1 MATTATL
8 LGGNQAL
15 RGYTHKGT
23 YAPANA
29 VAEFIDF
36 VKTGIS
42 GGISGAFSFQY
53 PEDIRIISLQADQ
66 NTSNY
71 TVAIADLNGVIY
83 FSNTY
88 QTLVFDPAFLIVPA
102 NHKVTITPIA
112 NLTRLRLLAQHCAI
126 LEQVILR

>member
-1 MATTATL
+1 MTTTATL

-42 GGISGAFSFQY
+42 GAFSFQY
-53 PEDIRIISLQADQ
+53 PDDIRIVSLQADQ

-71 TVAIADLNGVIY
+71 TVAIADLNGVTY

>member
-1 MATTATL
+1 MTTTATL

-23 YAPANA
+23 FVSAGA
-29 VAEFIDF
+29 VSEYIDF
-36 VKTGIS
+36 VKLAIT
-42 GGISGAFSFQY
+42 APFTFQY
-53 PEDIRIISLQADQ
+53 PEDIRIVSLQADQ

-71 TVAIADLNGVIY
+71 TVAIADLNGVTY

-102 NHKVTITPIA
+102 NHKITITPIA

>member
-42 GGISGAFSFQY
+42 GAFSFQY
-53 PEDIRIISLQADQ
+53 PDDIRIVSLQADQ

-71 TVAIADLNGVIY
+71 TVAIADFNGNTY
-83 FSNTY
+83 FANTY
-88 QTLVFDPAFLIVPA
+88 QALVFDPAYLIVPA

-112 NLTRLRLLAQHCAI
+112 NMTRLRLIAQHAAV
-126 LEQVILR
+126 LEQILLR

>member
-1 MATTATL
+1 MTTTATL

-42 GGISGAFSFQY
+42 GAFSFQY
-53 PEDIRIISLQADQ
+53 PDDIRIVSLQADQ

-71 TVAIADLNGVIY
+71 TVAIADLNGVTY

-126 LEQVILR
+126 LEQVIVR